1 MNGFRNRDTYYV
13 NAALGEDTS
22 NYRWVT
28 RNVRA
33 LMQMDDEKLRYEL
46 ERNVRTRD
54 RINWRAVDIREIRE
68 TLQDY

>member
-13 NAALGEDTS
+13 NLALRNDAS
-22 NYRWVT
+22 NYRWIS

-33 LMQMDDEKLRYEL
+33 LMQMDDERLRYEL
-46 ERNVRTRD
+46 ERNVRTHD
-54 RINWRAVDIREIRE
+54 RINWRVVDIREIRE